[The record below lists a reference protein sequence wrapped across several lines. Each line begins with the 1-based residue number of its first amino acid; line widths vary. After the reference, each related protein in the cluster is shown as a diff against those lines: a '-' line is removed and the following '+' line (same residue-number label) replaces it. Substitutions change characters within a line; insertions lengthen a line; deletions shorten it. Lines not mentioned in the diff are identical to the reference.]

1 MPDAQ
6 SDFAALVSQL
16 DYSLF
21 IVTVAHGGRRGG
33 CLIGFAS
40 QVSIDPPR
48 FLACLSVKN
57 RTCRVARD
65 ADTLI
70 VHPVPDDAEELAA
83 LFGGE
88 TGDELDKFSRCE
100 WRPGPSGAPVLT
112 ELDNWF
118 EGRVLERIGFGDHVG
133 FLLEPGEVNQRDSG
147 DTLTFRRGRWIDP
160 GHEP

>member
-1 MPDAQ
+1 MDTLH
-6 SDFAALVSQL
+6 SDFAKLVSTL

-21 IVTVAHGGRRGG
+21 IVTAAQDGERAG

-57 RTCRVARD
+57 RTFRLAERV
-65 ADTLI
+65 DTLV
-70 VHPVPDDAEELAA
+70 VHPVPEEAEELAL

-88 TGDELDKFSRCE
+88 TGDEMDKFERCE
-100 WRPGPSGAPVLT
+100 WAPGPSGAPVLT
-112 ELDNWF
+112 QLNNWF
-118 EGRVLERIGFGDHVG
+118 AGRVLERIDFGDHVG
-133 FLLEPGEVNQRDSG
+133 FLLEPTKVSVGEAQQPF
-147 DTLTFRRGRWIDP
+147 TFRRGRWIDP